1 MYLSTEKHLM
11 FIFYVYAYLRKNGTP
26 YYMGKGKDNR
36 AYEEHRVNNKGV
48 HTPTDKS
55 RIIFLETN
63 LSEIGAL
70 ALERRMI
77 KWYGRKD
84 IGTGILR
91 NRTDGGEGT
100 TGYKHTQETKD
111 KISAAKTGSLLGPT
125 SLATRLK
132 IAKSNTG
139 LKRTDEQR
147 DNISKCKVGAL
158 NPNYGKEHTA
168 TTKEKMQ
175 AWQISNR
182 EIRAAESKARWA
194 NPEYRAMMLAARKK

>member
-1 MYLSTEKHLM
+1 MS
-11 FIFYVYAYLRKNGTP
+11 YVYAYLRTSDLTP
-26 YYMGKGKDNR
+26 YYIGKGTKYR
-36 AYEEHRVNNKGV
+36 AYDRNHNVPVPK
-48 HTPTDKS
+48 DKN
-55 RIIFLETN
+55 RIVFLETN
-63 LSEIGAL
+63 LTEVGAL